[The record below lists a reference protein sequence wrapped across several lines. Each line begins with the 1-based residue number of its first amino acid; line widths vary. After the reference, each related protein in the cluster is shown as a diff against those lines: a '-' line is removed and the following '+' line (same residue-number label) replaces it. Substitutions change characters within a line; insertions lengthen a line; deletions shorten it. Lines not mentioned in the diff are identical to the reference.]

1 MLTIKKNKIM
11 KILATAFLFS
21 LFSIR
26 ISFASTLTGFGQD
39 ENGNFYKIVHVYGD
53 DYDPRDSYED
63 SSKKNPGFGNGDKNS
78 KKNYGFDKGDEKKTP
93 TKTVYV
99 NESKDSEEGTSLVK
113 MFFDSSGWDKIKDS
127 ATKEEKK
134 ALERILGCSFEDIE
148 EFFYH
153 WEDVGMSYYNGDKE
167 AINKALGEWGLEQVK
182 GELQG
187 EIDSAVND
195 ILNSKFKLPIELD
208 FAGTWNTVTGKLQD
222 RGKRAIE
229 KGKGVKKSL
238 SSKWDS
244 FISNHKTSKENK
256 KNTLQTTGNTVSG
269 SIAETKKTQETSPN
283 IGFDES
289 TVQKIKAAVQNGNY
303 EDALNIAREAKKN
316 FELPQ
321 KDVWTSTNNGEGY
334 GFYKVTMI
342 SHGKDGIDGGDVE
355 VSRTMLYIGN
365 YQNGKRIG
373 TNSIWMQFG
382 GHGGTILVLCDWSN
396 DAPNGNATFYR
407 SINGTNDENELPNP
421 RHINLVNGLF
431 DGVLMVDIEEGI
443 TFKNGKIQYKYDEK
457 TGIYVFQEKD
467 GHTWGHKN
475 KNVIDGLYGVPG
487 FGHHF
492 YFY

>member
-26 ISFASTLTGFGQD
+26 ISFASTLIGYGQD
-39 ENGNFYKIVHVYGD
+39 ENGNFCKIVHVYGD

-63 SSKKNPGFGNGDKNS
+63 SSKKNRGFGNGDENS
-78 KKNYGFDKGDEKKTP
+78 KKNSAHKFGKEDEKKTP

-113 MFFDSSGWDKIKDS
+113 MIFDKIGLDEIKNS

-134 ALERILGCSFEDIE
+134 ALEKVLGCSFEDIKN
-148 EFFYH
+148 FFYRG
-153 WEDVGMSYYNGDKE
+153 EKIGMLLYNGDKE
-167 AINKALGEWGLEQVK
+167 AVNKELGEWGLEQAK

-195 ILNSKFKLPIELD
+195 TLNSKFNLPIELD

-222 RGKRAIE
+222 RGKRVIE
-229 KGKGVKKSL
+229 KGKGVKKFL

-256 KNTLQTTGNTVSG
+256 KNTLQTTGNTVGG
-269 SIAETKKTQETSPN
+269 SIAETQKMQETSPN

-289 TVQKIKAAVQNGNY
+289 TIQKIKAAVQNGNY

-407 SINGTNDENELPNP
+407 SINDEYERPNP
-421 RHINLVNGLF
+421 RYINLVNGLF
-431 DGVLMVDIEEGI
+431 DGVLMEDNERGI

-467 GHTWGHKN
+467 GNTWGHKN

>member
-1 MLTIKKNKIM
+1 M

-39 ENGNFYKIVHVYGD
+39 ENGNFCKIVYVYGD
-53 DYDPRDSYED
+53 NYDPRDSYED
-63 SSKKNPGFGNGDKNS
+63 SSKKNPGFGKGDENS
-78 KKNYGFDKGDEKKTP
+78 KKNYGFYKGDEKKTP

-113 MFFDSSGWDKIKDS
+113 MFFDWIGWDKTKNS

-167 AINKALGEWGLEQVK
+167 AINKALGEWGLEQAK

-222 RGKRAIE
+222 RGKRVIE

-256 KNTLQTTGNTVSG
+256 KNTLQTTGNTVGG
-269 SIAETKKTQETSPN
+269 SIAETQKMQETSPN

-289 TVQKIKAAVQNGNY
+289 TIQKIKATVQNGNY

-342 SHGKDGIDGGDVE
+342 SHGKDGIDGGDIE
-355 VSRTMLYIGN
+355 VSKTMLYIGN

-373 TNSIWMQFG
+373 TNSIWMEFG

-407 SINGTNDENELPNP
+407 SINDESERPNP
-421 RHINLVNGLF
+421 RYINLVNGLF

-457 TGIYVFQEKD
+457 TGVYVFQEKD

-475 KNVIDGLYGVPG
+475 KSVIDGLYGVPG